1 MPLVTLSARKGRLG
15 EPDRFELNHAEH
27 SKQRTVHWVDLQP
40 FLGKWV
46 EVTER
51 ISYGETGRSSVLAKS
66 VETGK
71 TLFRNRIDS
80 IRMWRSGA
88 TFLRPKWGI
97 YRSLKDKD
105 SLKDEIVE
113 FADFRISF

>member
-1 MPLVTLSARKGRLG
+1 MGVGVNRIGK
-15 EPDRFELNHAEH
+15 EH

-113 FADFRISF
+113 FTDFRISF